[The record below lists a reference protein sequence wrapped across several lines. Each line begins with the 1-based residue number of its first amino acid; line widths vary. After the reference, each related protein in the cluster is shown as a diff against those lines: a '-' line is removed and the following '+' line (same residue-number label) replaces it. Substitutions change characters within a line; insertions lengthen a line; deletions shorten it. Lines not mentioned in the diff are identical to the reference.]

1 MYITLEAFQKLGYS
15 IADTSKFEILEYAA
29 QQILNLCTFDRLI
42 EKPSLLETYNAA
54 IQHCMAELI
63 VFDENTKENVGI
75 SSFNNGKVSVSYGNS
90 TSAEQVQNEKKNIC
104 YRYLPVALLNPVA
117 DWEQIT

>member
-1 MYITLEAFQKLGYS
+1 MYITLETFQELGYS

-29 QQILNLCTFDRLI
+29 QQILNLCTFDRLV
-42 EKPSLLETYNAA
+42 EKPSLLETYNTAS
-54 IQHCMAELI
+54 QHCMAELI

-90 TSAEQVQNEKKNIC
+90 QTADSIFQSKKDIC

-117 DWEQIT
+117 DWEQIS

>member
-1 MYITLEAFQKLGYS
+1 MYITLETFQSLGYS
-15 IADTSKFEILEYAA
+15 LSDTSQFERLEFGA
-29 QQILNLCTFDRLI
+29 QQVLDLCTFDRLI
-42 EKPSLLETYNAA
+42 DKPSLLETYWND

-63 VFDENTKENVGI
+63 VYDDKTKENVGI
-75 SSFNNGKVSVSYGNS
+75 SSFNNGKVSVSFGNS

-117 DWEQIT
+117 DWEQIS

>member
-1 MYITLEAFQKLGYS
+1 MYITLETFQELGYS
-15 IADTSKFEILEYAA
+15 ITDTSKFEILEYAA

-42 EKPSLLETYNAA
+42 EKPGLLETYNTA

-63 VFDENTKENVGI
+63 VYDDKTKENVGI
-75 SSFNNGKVSVSYGNS
+75 SSFNNGKVSLSYGNS
-90 TSAEQVQNEKKNIC
+90 QTADSILQNKKDIC

>member
-1 MYITLEAFQKLGYS
+1 MYITLETFQGLGYS
-15 IADTSKFEILEYAA
+15 ITDTSKFEILEYAA

-42 EKPSLLETYNAA
+42 EKPSLLETYNTA
-54 IQHCMAELI
+54 IQRCMAELI
-63 VFDENTKENVGI
+63 VFDEKTKENVGI
-75 SSFNNGKVSVSYGNS
+75 SSFNNGKISVSYGNS
-90 TSAEQVQNEKKNIC
+90 QTADSIFQSKKDIC

>member
-1 MYITLEAFQKLGYS
+1 MYITLETFQSLGYS
-15 IADTSKFEILEYAA
+15 IADASKFEILEYAA

-42 EKPSLLETYNAA
+42 EKPSLLETYNTA
-54 IQHCMAELI
+54 IQRCMAELI

-90 TSAEQVQNEKKNIC
+90 QSADSIFQSKKNIC
-104 YRYLPVALLNPVA
+104 YRYLPAALLNPVA

>member
-1 MYITLEAFQKLGYS
+1 MYITLETFQSLGYTLS
-15 IADTSKFEILEYAA
+15 DASQFERLEYGA
-29 QQILNLCTFDRLI
+29 QKILDLCTYDRLK
-42 EKPSLLETYNAA
+42 EKPSLLETYWND
-54 IQHCMAELI
+54 IQRCMAELI
-63 VFDENTKENVGI
+63 VYDDKTKENVGI

-117 DWEQIT
+117 DWEQIS

>member
-1 MYITLEAFQKLGYS
+1 MYNNLETFQELGYS

-42 EKPSLLETYNAA
+42 EKPSLLETYNTAV
-54 IQHCMAELI
+54 QHCMAELI

-90 TSAEQVQNEKKNIC
+90 QTADSIFQSKKDIC

>member
-1 MYITLEAFQKLGYS
+1 MYITLEKFQELGYS

-42 EKPSLLETYNAA
+42 EKPSLLETYETA
-54 IQHCMAELI
+54 IHHCMAELI

-75 SSFNNGKVSVSYGNS
+75 SSFNNGKISVSYGNS
-90 TSAEQVQNEKKNIC
+90 QSADAISQSKKDIC
-104 YRYLPVALLNPVA
+104 YRYLPAALLNPVA
-117 DWEQIT
+117 DWEEIS

>member
-1 MYITLEAFQKLGYS
+1 MYITLETFQGLGYS
-15 IADTSKFEILEYAA
+15 IVDTSKFEILEYAA

-42 EKPSLLETYNAA
+42 EKPSLLETYNTA
-54 IQHCMAELI
+54 IKHCMAELI

-90 TSAEQVQNEKKNIC
+90 QTADSIFQSKKDIC
-104 YRYLPVALLNPVA
+104 YKYLPVALLNPVA

>member
-1 MYITLEAFQKLGYS
+1 MYITLETFQGLGYS
-15 IADTSKFEILEYAA
+15 ITDTSKFEILEYAA

-75 SSFNNGKVSVSYGNS
+75 ASFNNGKVSVSYGNS
-90 TSAEQVQNEKKNIC
+90 QTADSIFQSKKDIC

>member
-1 MYITLEAFQKLGYS
+1 MYITLETFQGLGYS
-15 IADTSKFEILEYAA
+15 ITDTSKFEILEYAA

-42 EKPSLLETYNAA
+42 EKPSLLETYSTA

-63 VFDENTKENVGI
+63 VFDEKTKENVGI

-90 TSAEQVQNEKKNIC
+90 QNADVIFQSKKDIC
-104 YRYLPVALLNPVA
+104 YRYLPIVLLNPVA

>member
-1 MYITLEAFQKLGYS
+1 MYITLETFQELGYS

-42 EKPSLLETYNAA
+42 EKPSLLETYNTA

-90 TSAEQVQNEKKNIC
+90 QTADSILQSKKDIC

-117 DWEQIT
+117 DWEQMT

>member
-1 MYITLEAFQKLGYS
+1 MYITLETFQELGYS

-42 EKPSLLETYNAA
+42 EKPSLLETYNTA

-90 TSAEQVQNEKKNIC
+90 QTADSILQSKKDIC

-117 DWEQIT
+117 DWEQIS

>member
-1 MYITLEAFQKLGYS
+1 MYITLETFRGLGYS

-42 EKPSLLETYNAA
+42 EKPSLLETYNTA

-104 YRYLPVALLNPVA
+104 YRYLPVALLNPIA

>member
-1 MYITLEAFQKLGYS
+1 MYITLETFQGLGYS
-15 IADTSKFEILEYAA
+15 ITDTSKFEILEYAA
-29 QQILNLCTFDRLI
+29 QQILNLYTFDRLI
-42 EKPSLLETYNAA
+42 ERPSLLETYNTA

-75 SSFNNGKVSVSYGNS
+75 SSFNNGKVSVSYGS
-90 TSAEQVQNEKKNIC
+90 SQTAAAILQSKKDIC
-104 YRYLPVALLNPVA
+104 YRYLPAALLNPVA

>member
-1 MYITLEAFQKLGYS
+1 MYITLETFQGLGYS
-15 IADTSKFEILEYAA
+15 ITDTSKFEILEYAA

-42 EKPSLLETYNAA
+42 EKPSLLETYNTA

-63 VFDENTKENVGI
+63 VYDDKTKENVGI

-104 YRYLPVALLNPVA
+104 YKYLPVVLLNPVT

>member
-1 MYITLEAFQKLGYS
+1 MYITLETFQSLGYS

-29 QQILNLCTFDRLI
+29 QQILNLCTFDRLV
-42 EKPSLLETYNAA
+42 EKPSLLETYNTA

-63 VFDENTKENVGI
+63 VFDEKTKENVGI

-117 DWEQIT
+117 DWEQIS

>member
-1 MYITLEAFQKLGYS
+1 MYITLEKFQELGYS
-15 IADTSKFEILEYAA
+15 ISDVSKFEILEYAA
-29 QQILNLCTFDRLI
+29 QQILNLCTFDRVI
-42 EKPSLLETYNAA
+42 EKPSLLETYNTAV
-54 IQHCMAELI
+54 QHCMAELI

-90 TSAEQVQNEKKNIC
+90 QTADSIFQSKKDIC

>member
-1 MYITLEAFQKLGYS
+1 MYITLEAFQELGYS
-15 IADTSKFEILEYAA
+15 ISDTSKFEILEYAA
-29 QQILNLCTFDRLI
+29 QQILNLCTFDRVI
-42 EKPSLLETYNAA
+42 EKPSLLETYNTAV
-54 IQHCMAELI
+54 QHCMAELI

-90 TSAEQVQNEKKNIC
+90 QTADSIFQSKKDIC
-104 YRYLPVALLNPVA
+104 YKYLPIALLNPVA

>member
-1 MYITLEAFQKLGYS
+1 MYITLETFQGLGYS

-29 QQILNLCTFDRLI
+29 QQIINLCTFDRLI
-42 EKPSLLETYNAA
+42 EKPSLLETYSTA

-75 SSFNNGKVSVSYGNS
+75 SSFNNGKVSVTYGNS
-90 TSAEQVQNEKKNIC
+90 QSADSIFQSKKDIC
-104 YRYLPVALLNPVA
+104 YKYLPVTLLNPVA

>member
-1 MYITLEAFQKLGYS
+1 MYITLEKFQELGYS
-15 IADTSKFEILEYAA
+15 ISDTSKFEILEYAA

-42 EKPSLLETYNAA
+42 EKPSLLETYNAS

-90 TSAEQVQNEKKNIC
+90 QTAAAIFQNKKDIC

>member
-1 MYITLEAFQKLGYS
+1 
-15 IADTSKFEILEYAA
+15 
-29 QQILNLCTFDRLI
+29 
-42 EKPSLLETYNAA
+42 
-54 IQHCMAELI
+54 MAELI

-90 TSAEQVQNEKKNIC
+90 QTADSILQSKKDIC

-117 DWEQIT
+117 DWEQIS

>member
-1 MYITLEAFQKLGYS
+1 MYITLETFQGLGYS
-15 IADTSKFEILEYAA
+15 ITDTSKFGILEYAA

-42 EKPSLLETYNAA
+42 EKPSLLETYNTA

-63 VFDENTKENVGI
+63 VFDEKTKENVGI

-90 TSAEQVQNEKKNIC
+90 QNAAAILQSKKDIC
-104 YRYLPVALLNPVA
+104 YKYLPVALLNPVA